1 MFLPGV
7 VLVEGEGSTGPNSQH
22 RDLLDV
28 LLPHLS
34 SLNSTFFVTDL
45 DMASCGAHGFL
56 SNRYLYLPGMKIIFL
71 NLKLNFHSLLIR
83 KNTHN
88 IGKISE
94 EIVVSYKC
102 LLSVDCTYYTYC
114 ACVHTSV
121 AVQCAWTFTTHVLTF
136 SYTMFTI
143 VHKGE
148 CVSVHTYTQCVEI
161 KCGSQGRDCSCK
173 YPDSASFWQP

>member
-1 MFLPGV
+1 MHPIPGPM
-7 VLVEGEGSTGPNSQH
+7 LRRFYSTNRNRFSSRNGRENS
-22 RDLLDV
+22 
-28 LLPHLS
+28 S
-34 SLNSTFFVTDL
+34 SVYCQTR
-45 DMASCGAHGFL
+45 CGQ
-56 SNRYLYLPGMKIIFL
+56 LY
-71 NLKLNFHSLLIR
+71 
-83 KNTHN
+83 N

-121 AVQCAWTFTTHVLTF
+121 AVQCAWTFTTYVLTF

-143 VHKGE
+143 VYKGE